1 MRGGLELGRA
11 MASRRSLPS
20 PAARDEQQQQAMR
33 AVGAELRAARLAR
46 GEELEDIAACLR
58 IRPSFLVAL
67 EAGEVDAT
75 PGRPYALGF
84 LRSYAGY
91 LGVEAAGPLATV
103 RAIPVPAAP
112 RRPSARPARSGG
124 MRAPAAVL
132 LVASVLLAVV
142 ALGYRG
148 YDAARDERP
157 ASVAEGPQAPITT
170 APVAKEADV
179 TAAVAAETAAPAVLV
194 SSEAETALPADPDV
208 HDGRLVLVARASRW
222 IRLSGGKQ
230 GIVRSGTL
238 AAGDRVVLPDR
249 ADLKLSTD
257 NAADVEILLDGRSI
271 GPLGGAG
278 ELVHDLAMDP
288 ATLAR
293 RLGQPR

>member
-1 MRGGLELGRA
+1 MRGGLKLGRA

-20 PAARDEQQQQAMR
+20 PAAREEQRQALR

-46 GEELEDIAACLR
+46 DDDLEDIAACLR
-58 IRPSFLVAL
+58 IRSSFLAAL
-67 EAGEVDAT
+67 ETGDVDAT

-91 LGVEAAGPLATV
+91 LGIEAAGALATV
-103 RAIPVPAAP
+103 KAMGVPAAP
-112 RRPSARPARSGG
+112 CRRATRPIRSGG
-124 MRAPAAVL
+124 MRMPAAAL

-148 YDAARDERP
+148 YDAAGDERP
-157 ASVAEGPQAPITT
+157 ASVAEGPSIPASIAP
-170 APVAKEADV
+170 AAKDADV
-179 TAAVAAETAAPAVLV
+179 TAAVAAETVPPAVLV
-194 SSEAETALPADPDV
+194 SSEAETALPPDPAV

-222 IRLSGGKQ
+222 IRLSGGEQ

-249 ADLKLSTD
+249 LDLKLSTD
-257 NAADVEILLDGRSI
+257 NAADVEVLLDGRSI
-271 GPLGGAG
+271 GPLGAAG

-288 ATLAR
+288 DMLAR
-293 RLGQPR
+293 RLAQPR